1 MRNQGRLVSLDRV
14 TPPERTIVEENT
26 SSSPVASLILRAL
39 VAIKPLA
46 AARWLQVRSQDDQ
59 PTYNMEVITLQPD
72 SGNEVVD
79 NLVVSAENLG
89 PTLSTIRCCLKRAT
103 SR

>member
-1 MRNQGRLVSLDRV
+1 VRNKGWLGSSVEV
-14 TPPERTIVEENT
+14 TPPECTIVEEND

-46 AARWLQVRSQDDQ
+46 AAHWHQVRSQYDQ

-79 NLVVSAENLG
+79 NLVVSADYLG
-89 PTLSTIRCCLKRAT
+89 PTLSTTRCCLKRAT